1 MDLGIVRTMRSFPGY
16 LLVAKTNGGYKLVSV
31 ERYAAL
37 IVEAIKAI
45 KEDKNYEC

>member
-1 MDLGIVRTMRSFPGY
+1 MNLGIVRTMRSFPRY

-37 IVEAIKAI
+37 IVEAIKAFR
-45 KEDKNYEC
+45 ED

>member
-1 MDLGIVRTMRSFPGY
+1 MDLGTVRTMRSFPGY

-37 IVEAIKAI
+37 IVEAIKVSRRI
-45 KEDKNYEC
+45 KRYEL

>member
-1 MDLGIVRTMRSFPGY
+1 MNLGIVRIMRSFPGY

-37 IVEAIKAI
+37 IVEAIKAV
-45 KEDKNYEC
+45 KED